1 MLRPETVFLFL
12 LAENPH
18 THTKMASIPFW
29 PPTYQS
35 QAYIEHE
42 ACFSLLFH
50 DVNGV
55 RSNIMTTQE
64 DYGAFIHRDWFKS
77 KAHKRQDVCVC
88 VSCERKLNAFS
99 CYFYCLYWVE
109 SWLLVRGLW
118 HWVGCNH
125 RRFLLSNQRTNLRS
139 NNISNFMNFGWK
151 SNTSFNVIRGKYLGD
166 KSPIFGMR
174 TQ

>member
-12 LAENPH
+12 LTENPH

-99 CYFYCLYWVE
+99 CSFLLLVLSRIMAVS
-109 SWLLVRGLW
+109 SWLVALSRMQPPPFPALKPANQFTIQQYIELYEFRVKIK
-118 HWVGCNH
+118 HIIQCN
-125 RRFLLSNQRTNLRS
+125 S
-139 NNISNFMNFGWK
+139 WK
-151 SNTSFNVIRGKYLGD
+151 
-166 KSPIFGMR
+166 IFR
-174 TQ
+174 W